1 MPVPADR
8 TRVLIVGPHAL
19 VRDGIRA
26 MLTGHDDLSVV
37 GDCAA
42 GQPAVTLIARRRPD
56 VVLLDQ
62 EETGGP
68 AEKEVL
74 RLCEASPDS
83 ALIVLSPKA
92 VPDLIRAQIDC
103 GARGFLLKSI
113 QCPDLLAALRAVRED
128 GRLLVLGVPEE
139 TVHRI
144 DVPPGM
150 RVEPARARSQP
161 VPERVARL
169 SARELEVLALVGQAL
184 SNGQIASRLAL
195 TEATVKRHLR
205 NIFGKLG
212 AVSRLDAVNKMTGL
226 RPERG
231 PGAVGDP
238 DAPGM
243 LWLCRWYRP

>member
-1 MPVPADR
+1 MPVPTDR

-37 GDCAA
+37 GDSGA
-42 GQPAVTLIARRRPD
+42 GEPAVTLIARRRPD
-56 VVLLDQ
+56 VVLLDL
-62 EETGGP
+62 EVTGGP
-68 AEKEVL
+68 AEKEIL
-74 RLCEASPDS
+74 RLREASPASDV
-83 ALIVLSPKA
+83 IVLSPEA
-92 VPDLIRAQIDC
+92 GPDLILAQLDC

-113 QCPDLLAALRAVRED
+113 QRPDLLTAVRAVRED
-128 GRLLVLGVPEE
+128 SRVLVLGIPEE
-139 TVHRI
+139 AVRRI
-144 DVPPGM
+144 GVPPGLL
-150 RVEPARARSQP
+150 VEPARDRPRPAAG
-161 VPERVARL
+161 RVAGL

-212 AVSRLDAVNKMTGL
+212 AVSRLDAVNKVAGL
-226 RPERG
+226 RPE
-231 PGAVGDP
+231 PGAGTGADP

>member
-42 GQPAVTLIARRRPD
+42 GPPAVTLSARRRPD

-74 RLCEASPDS
+74 RLREASPDS
-83 ALIVLSPKA
+83 AVIVLSPKA

-139 TVHRI
+139 TVRRI

-161 VPERVARL
+161 VPERVAGL

-212 AVSRLDAVNKMTGL
+212 AVSRLDAVNKMAGL

-231 PGAVGDP
+231 PDAVGDP